1 MPPKERYPSTTLQ
14 KCQYLWDEYKY
25 RHDLIWQRI
34 FRFTTAVVLISII
47 PYVQQQIASLL
58 DIGILIAPV
67 LATLLAVF
75 VRIVIRNELEVF
87 RRIKTA
93 YRRQQNKL
101 LDDDLK
107 HDRDEN
113 GRFEWLVLLYLAI
126 LGVLS
131 VVNVGIAA
139 LVWLPKLRVLTVC
152 LSPGS

>member
-14 KCQYLWDEYKY
+14 KCQYLWEEYKY

-47 PYVQQQIASLL
+47 PYVQQDIARLL
-58 DIGILIAPV
+58 DLAILIAPV
-67 LATLLAVF
+67 LAMLLAIF
-75 VRIVIRNELEVF
+75 VGVVMSNELKLF
-87 RRIKTA
+87 RKIKTA

-107 HDRDEN
+107 HHSDED
-113 GRFEWLVLLYLAI
+113 GPFEGLVLLYLGI

-131 VVNVGIAA
+131 LANVLIVS
-139 LVWLPKLRVLTVC
+139 LVWLPKLRALTSCV
-152 LSPGS
+152 SPDT